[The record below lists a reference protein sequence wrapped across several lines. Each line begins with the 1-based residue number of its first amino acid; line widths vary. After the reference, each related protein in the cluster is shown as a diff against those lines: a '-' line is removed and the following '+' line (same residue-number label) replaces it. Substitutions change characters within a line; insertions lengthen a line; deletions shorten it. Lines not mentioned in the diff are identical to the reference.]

1 MQPRSGVITIIN
13 ATLRPPKIETGSSA
27 VSSTLGC
34 PGGTVIG
41 CRGQHSRRC
50 LSGVPM
56 VCRGHKSL
64 ELPIKT
70 PSRFCQGSR
79 WAKEPKGFLMG
90 FRFAVM
96 LNMAANFRVDF
107 NRPLPTFYYQTPR
120 RRIAVMRPVSS
131 GEPSPAGTRLT
142 LFSDD
147 KPDRFFTVI
156 KFWMDETLA
165 LRS

>member
-1 MQPRSGVITIIN
+1 MQPRSGVTTIIN

-41 CRGQHSRRC
+41 CRGQHSRSC

-64 ELPIKT
+64 KLPIKT
-70 PSRFCQGSR
+70 PSRFYQGSR

-90 FRFAVM
+90 LRFAVM
-96 LNMAANFRVDF
+96 LNMAANLPRLFQPTITNLLLSNHPKEDRSYETGLLWRAF
-107 NRPLPTFYYQTPR
+107 TRRHSTNPFLRRQARPLLHRHQ
-120 RRIAVMRPVSS
+120 ILD
-131 GEPSPAGTRLT
+131 G
-142 LFSDD
+142 
-147 KPDRFFTVI
+147 
-156 KFWMDETLA
+156 
-165 LRS
+165 